1 MNLRFSSFSFKVG
14 KKYEM
19 NAFFHLFWHLGQI
32 QKRRMGH
39 NLELSHKNARWMS
52 ALHSG
57 QVLPERGIQIFNSQ
71 SQKNE
76 MLGLTKENIA
86 LDLRKST
93 IACMPSPTI

>member
-57 QVLPERGIQIFNSQ
+57 QVSPESGIQICAKKVSSLTLNHRILHQFNA
-71 SQKNE
+71 K
-76 MLGLTKENIA
+76 A
-86 LDLRKST
+86 
-93 IACMPSPTI
+93 P

>member
-1 MNLRFSSFSFKVG
+1 MNLCFSSFSFKVG

-57 QVLPERGIQIFNSQ
+57 QVSPERGILIYAKKVSSLTLNHRILHQFNA
-71 SQKNE
+71 K
-76 MLGLTKENIA
+76 A
-86 LDLRKST
+86 
-93 IACMPSPTI
+93 P